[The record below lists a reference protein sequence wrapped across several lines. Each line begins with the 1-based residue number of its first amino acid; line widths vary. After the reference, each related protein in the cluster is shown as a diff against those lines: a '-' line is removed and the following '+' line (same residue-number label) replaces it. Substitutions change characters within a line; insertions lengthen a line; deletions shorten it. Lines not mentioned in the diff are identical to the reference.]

1 MNFWTDL
8 VLKHL
13 ERLFKTFFHKTYS
26 WLFVF
31 FVYIIKN
38 KIKNKYNEKNNKNEI
53 LTIHYNS
60 EENEFGFLLRQ
71 LSDCYFYME

>member
-13 ERLFKTFFHKTYS
+13 EKLFKTFFHKTYS

-38 KIKNKYNEKNNKNEI
+38 KIKNKYNEKNNKN
-53 LTIHYNS
+53 
-60 EENEFGFLLRQ
+60 
-71 LSDCYFYME
+71 